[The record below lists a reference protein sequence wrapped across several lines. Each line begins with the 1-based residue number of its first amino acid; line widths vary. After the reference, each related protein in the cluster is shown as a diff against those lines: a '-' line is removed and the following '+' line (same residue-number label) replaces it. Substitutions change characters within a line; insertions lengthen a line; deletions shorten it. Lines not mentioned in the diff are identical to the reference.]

1 MLGAVRL
8 QDDAVNQSLLFDISD
23 DEPVKKKGRSSRRM
37 GEQVVASSEA
47 TTDFPPPI
55 YTAEILGQVRD
66 LHECADTRCKS
77 QQFDIIDDYKDEWK
91 LECMICGTGQ
101 WVTSVPGIL
110 PESQG
115 QTFTFRD
122 GIFEGRTIDDAAK
135 EENGMDYIEWAACSH
150 KRAAV
155 QKACRTWL
163 DSRAGRS

>member
-1 MLGAVRL
+1 MK
-8 QDDAVNQSLLFDISD
+8 QELLFDVSP
-23 DEPVKKKGRSSRRM
+23 DEPVKKKGRSSRRK
-37 GEQVVASSEA
+37 EA
-47 TTDFPPPI
+47 AAVETTAAFPPPT

-77 QQFDIIDDYKDEWK
+77 QQFDIIDDYKGEWK

-101 WVTSVPGIL
+101 WVTALPGIL
-110 PESQG
+110 PDPEVEQ
-115 QTFTFRD
+115 FTFRD

-135 EENGMDYIEWAACSH
+135 EENGMDYIEWAASSH